1 MLFESQNL
9 RVPYVECNTKFAF
22 LVVHVN
28 VFYLYL
34 LKRKSKYIPP
44 QIRNCFDLQ

>member
-1 MLFESQNL
+1 MSNVTPSLIAS
-9 RVPYVECNTKFAF
+9 

-34 LKRKSKYIPP
+34 LKGRVNIFHHKF
-44 QIRNCFDLQ
+44 QIVLIYNGKNEDLPNF